1 MSLIEINWQPSR
13 KDLRKFGIVALA
25 ATGLAALLLHLLK
38 GLSIQWSAV
47 IFTVGL
53 AIFVVSLLSARVT
66 RIIYLSLIIATLPI
80 GYIVSFTV
88 LAAFYFLL
96 LTPLALIFRLIGRDP
111 LHRRFDSS
119 AKSYWGPHQ
128 LPDSL
133 DRYFRQ
139 F

>member
-13 KDLRKFGIVALA
+13 KDLRNFGIVALV
-25 ATGLAALLLHLLK
+25 ATGLVALLLHVLK

-47 IFTVGL
+47 IFAAGL
-53 AIFVVSLLSARVT
+53 TIFVVSMVSVRLTRV
-66 RIIYLSLIIATLPI
+66 IYLSLIIATVPI
-80 GYIVSFTV
+80 GYIVSFAV

-96 LTPLALIFRLIGRDP
+96 LTPLAILFRLIGRDP
-111 LHRRFDSS
+111 LHRKFDSS
-119 AKSYWGPHQ
+119 AKSYWVPHQ